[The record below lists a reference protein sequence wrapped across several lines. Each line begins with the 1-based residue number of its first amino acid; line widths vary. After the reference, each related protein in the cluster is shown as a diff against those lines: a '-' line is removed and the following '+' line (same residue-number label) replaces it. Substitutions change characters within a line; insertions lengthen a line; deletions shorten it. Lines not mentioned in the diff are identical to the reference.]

1 MNQNS
6 INYFLNQSTVKF
18 FSFEKGELIAEM
30 LLVSSVL
37 AKTGKLSA
45 RLATFFYDDL
55 KICLKL
61 AGIDSV
67 EENEIS
73 TSTHGNH
80 LEEAYKAFKTFL
92 SAQNDKD
99 DDMAALFDSAMKL
112 TDSRKSSIY
121 LFRENIVTDAVTD
134 WIKVGSADYKTC
146 YCPFNNL
153 LSAEE
158 NLASPSVK
166 VFAPFMHKSGLL
178 LKALLQLAA
187 GKSEFID
194 FSLTGYE
201 SVFSDITS
209 EYDCGFCC
217 GPMGYRLDNGTYKPV
232 EVALIDDMVNKVS
245 GRFAVVVPVNYGTA
259 SMHSFLQNRR
269 TIVESGRL
277 KATILLPGGFLV
289 GSLVNTLIL
298 LFDKKNANHQQI
310 SLIDLT
316 KDVCLDKAKSG
327 RQRIALNEYAKNQ
340 VIAVLQDKSSD
351 LALNVD
357 IKIIKNDE
365 YNLMPNRYMAA
376 AQINTTSDLGE
387 RAVKLADIAN
397 IYRAQASKKEETGS
411 SYFEIG
417 AADINASGIV
427 EQPTKEILIGKE
439 SSTLKNLVHK
449 GDIILAIKGSVGKVG
464 IITKEHPN
472 WLAGQ
477 SFVILRIKEECADW
491 TPDFLFWQ
499 LKSKKI
505 NQFLKNVATG
515 ALIQLLKMDDVKNLK
530 LLPPAKEL
538 QEKIVNAQKKKLEII
553 AKIKELTKELEE
565 LENLI

>member
-1 MNQNS
+1 MNQNN

-18 FSFEKGELIAEM
+18 FSFEKGEIIAEM

-37 AKTGKLSA
+37 AKTGKLSE
-45 RLATFFYDDL
+45 RLDTSFNDDL

-61 AGIDSV
+61 ARIDSA
-67 EENEIS
+67 EEIEIS
-73 TSTHGNH
+73 SLPHGNH
-80 LEEAYKAFKTFL
+80 LEGAYKGFKSFL
-92 SAQNDKD
+92 SSQNDKD
-99 DDMAALFDSAMKL
+99 DDMAALFDSVMKL

-134 WIKVGSADYKTC
+134 WIKAGSADYKTC

-166 VFAPFMHKSGLL
+166 VFAPFMYKHGLRF
-178 LKALLQLAA
+178 KALLQLAA

-194 FSLTGYE
+194 FSLSGYE
-201 SVFSDITS
+201 SVFADTTS

-232 EVALIDDMVNKVS
+232 EIALIDDMVNKVS
-245 GRFAVVVPVNYGTA
+245 GRFAVVVPANYGTA
-259 SMHSFLQNRR
+259 SMHNFLQSRR

-289 GSLVNTLIL
+289 GSLISTLIL
-298 LFDKKNANHQQI
+298 LFDKKGADHQQI

-316 KDVCLDKAKSG
+316 KDACLDKAKSG
-327 RQRIALNEYAKNQ
+327 RQRIALNENAKDQ
-340 VIAVLQDKSSD
+340 VITILQDKYSD
-351 LALNVD
+351 LAINVD
-357 IKIIKNDE
+357 IKTIKNDE

-376 AQINTTSDLGE
+376 VQINTSSVFGE
-387 RAVKLADIAN
+387 RTIKLAEIAN

-427 EQPTKEILIGKE
+427 EQPTKEILLGKE

-464 IITKEHPN
+464 IITEDHHN

-477 SFVILRIKEECADW
+477 SFVILRIKEECTDW

-499 LKSKKI
+499 LKSKTI

-530 LLPPAKEL
+530 LLPPTKEL

-553 AKIKELTKELEE
+553 AKIKELTKELDA